1 MTRAIAELLDKTLD
15 DGQNRRGQPYSRRTR
30 FQKGYGELTRIL
42 AGLQKEPKRINQCV
56 TLPGAQNYIT
66 KYNKKNW
73 QAVEKDITGPNGVPD
88 GINEVIV
95 TDSKGNIKII
105 NGWTL
110 AKSQFPARKAYY
122 LTHPTRDSRRGSPFG
137 EFKREMYQ
145 ISPNLVDGE
154 PVWQHDL
161 GAVAPEFANYRRMTP
176 RMVYKQ
182 LIFKPIYDLVKDN
195 LKAQHLSPMQLA
207 QVFNRVYNYAY
218 KFHIENQALAEMFGQ
233 DPDSLDKKTVQK
245 AKKSDDFLRRCE
257 DRISSIVGTPNA
269 VRQTQQEIIDMI
281 SDDTHISADVL
292 LADPPEERHAVIRP
306 MTVHG
311 TLQHPQDDQEDDF
324 AATL

>member
-182 LIFKPIYDLVKDN
+182 LIFKPVYDSIKDN
-195 LKAQHLSPMQLA
+195 LKQHGATPMQLA
-207 QVFNRVYNYAY
+207 QIFNRVYNYAY

-257 DRISSIVGTPNA
+257 DRISSIVGTESA
-269 VRQTQQEIIDMI
+269 VQQTQQEIIDMI

>member
-145 ISPNLVDGE
+145 ISPNLDDGT

-182 LIFKPIYDLVKDN
+182 LIFKPVYDSIKDN
-195 LKAQHLSPMQLA
+195 LKQHGATPMQLA
-207 QVFNRVYNYAY
+207 QIFNRVYNYAY

-257 DRISSIVGTPNA
+257 DRISSIVGTESA
-269 VRQTQQEIIDMI
+269 VQQTQQEIIDMI

-324 AATL
+324 GA